1 MAALVTRTTL
11 LVLTA
16 MAAPAMQT
24 VVGVSLALVSE
35 GMETAVVQR
44 LGRLA
49 LRQRVSSMEAP
60 VVEHRVPH
68 QTSLVMVPQVLLVVE
83 PVERVTAAAAAVAT
97 LVVALAVDRV
107 VQSTWAPTRSTLLAT
122 RATAMLK

>member
-1 MAALVTRTTL
+1 
-11 LVLTA
+11 
-16 MAAPAMQT
+16 MQT

-83 PVERVTAAAAAVAT
+83 PVERVTAVAAAVAT